1 MLLLVRPFVCILKKT
16 KGQWMMVSLGL
27 QKEGDGGWK
36 QEIETKIRR
45 MWMMINVYGGS
56 RLCGG

>member
-1 MLLLVRPFVCILKKT
+1 MT
-16 KGQWMMVSLGL
+16 VSWGM
-27 QKEGDGGWK
+27 QKDLNGGWT

-45 MWMMINVYGGS
+45 IWMMMNGYGGS